1 MTEIIVAAIT
11 GGLALIGVIITN
23 YSSNKK
29 ITETLN
35 TSQAVTNEK
44 IDNLERSVEK
54 HNQIIE
60 RFYKLEGQME
70 EVQHDIRD
78 LKTK

>member
-11 GGLALIGVIITN
+11 GGLALIGVIFTN
-23 YSSNKK
+23 YSANKK
-29 ITETLN
+29 ITETLS

-44 IDNLERSVEK
+44 IDKLERSVEK
-54 HNQIIE
+54 HNQVVE
-60 RFYKLEGQME
+60 RVYKLEGQMV

-78 LKTK
+78 LKAK

>member
-23 YSSNKK
+23 YSANKK
-29 ITETLN
+29 ITETLS
-35 TSQAVTNEK
+35 TTQAVTNEK
-44 IDNLERSVEK
+44 IDKLERSVEK
-54 HNQIIE
+54 HNQVVE
-60 RFYKLEGQME
+60 RVYKLEGQMV

-78 LKTK
+78 LKSK

>member
-29 ITETLN
+29 ITDTLN

>member
-60 RFYKLEGQME
+60 RFYKLEGRME

-78 LKTK
+78 LKAK